1 MENEKSV
8 KLRSSFIINMKKTR
22 KATFEDISQL
32 AELFDQYRIFYHKES
47 DIPSAENFLKERLE
61 KTDSEVFVA
70 EEAGKL
76 TGFVQLYPIF
86 SSTRM
91 QRYWL
96 LNDLYVNENH
106 RGKGYS
112 KELIEE
118 AKELCRLSDAC
129 GILLETGKNND
140 VGNQLYPACGFER
153 YDSVNFYEW
162 TNKIN

>member
-1 MENEKSV
+1 
-8 KLRSSFIINMKKTR
+8 MKNTR
-22 KATFEDISQL
+22 KVTIQDVKQL

-47 DIPSAENFLKERLE
+47 DIPNAENFLKERIE
-61 KTDSEVFVA
+61 NKDSEIFVA
-70 EEAGKL
+70 EKDGEL
-76 TGFVQLYPIF
+76 VGFVQLYPLF

-91 QRYWL
+91 SRYWL

-118 AKELCRLSDAC
+118 AKELCGSSKAC
-129 GILLETGKNND
+129 GVLLETGKSND
-140 VGNQLYPACGFER
+140 IGNQLYPSCGFEL

-162 TNKIN
+162 TNNS

>member
-1 MENEKSV
+1 
-8 KLRSSFIINMKKTR
+8 MKNTR
-22 KATFEDISQL
+22 KATSADLPQL

-47 DIPSAENFLKERLE
+47 DLQAAENFLRERIE
-61 KTDSEVFVA
+61 NKDSEIFVA
-70 EEAGKL
+70 EENGNL

-96 LNDLYVNENH
+96 LNDLYVNQDY

-112 KELIEE
+112 KALIEE
-118 AKELCRLSDAC
+118 SKDLCRLSKAC
-129 GILLETGKNND
+129 GILLETGKSND
-140 VGNQLYPACGFER
+140 IGNQLYPACGFEL

-162 TNKIN
+162 SNS

>member
-1 MENEKSV
+1 
-8 KLRSSFIINMKKTR
+8 MKNTR
-22 KATFEDISQL
+22 KAVIDDLPQL
-32 AELFDQYRIFYHKES
+32 ADLFDQYRIFYHKDS
-47 DIPSAENFLKERLE
+47 DIPAAMNFIKERLE
-61 KTDSEVFVA
+61 NKDSEIFVA
-70 EEAGKL
+70 EKDGIL

-91 QRYWL
+91 KRYWL

-118 AKELCRLSDAC
+118 SKELCRTSDAC
-129 GILLETGKNND
+129 GVLLETGKSND
-140 VGNQLYPACGFER
+140 IGNQLYPACGFEL

-162 TNKIN
+162 SNS

>member
-1 MENEKSV
+1 
-8 KLRSSFIINMKKTR
+8 MKNTR
-22 KATFEDISQL
+22 KATLEDLEQL
-32 AELFDQYRIFYHKES
+32 SVLFDQYRIFYHKES
-47 DIPSAENFLKERLE
+47 DIPAAENFLKERIQN
-61 KTDSEVFVA
+61 KDSEIFVA
-70 EEAGKL
+70 ENNGIL

-112 KELIEE
+112 KELIEA
-118 AKELCRLSDAC
+118 AKDLCRLSNAC
-129 GILLETGKNND
+129 GMLLETGKSNEI
-140 VGNQLYPACGFER
+140 GNQLYPACGFEL

-162 TNKIN
+162 TNNMSNE